1 MSAIGRRTL
10 LLRAGALAL
19 GGAALA
25 AGRTSCNRGGASGG
39 TAVTGDDVVLG
50 QPDAPVTLIEY
61 ASSTC
66 SHCAHFHTTAFDRLK
81 ANYIDTGRVKYVFR
95 EFPTNP
101 PSVAVAGFQVA
112 RCGGATNEQYIARVG
127 ELFRTQES
135 LFNTLRAG
143 GDGGRQYFIDIGSAA
158 GLSEQQVMACI
169 NDGEGARRV
178 RRVVEAGQRNF
189 DVSGTPTFII
199 NGRKAENVGDYETL
213 ARALD
218 AALAG

>member
-25 AGRTSCNRGGASGG
+25 AGLASCGRSASGG

-50 QPDAPVTLIEY
+50 RPDAPVTLIEY

-66 SHCAHFHTTAFDRLK
+66 GHCAAFHAEAFERLK
-81 ANYIDTGRVKYVFR
+81 TNYIDTGRVKYVFR

-112 RCGGATNEQYIARVG
+112 RCGGATSEQYIARVG

-143 GDGGRQYFIDIGSAA
+143 GDGRQYFVDIGSAA
-158 GLSEQQVMACI
+158 GLSEEQVMACI
-169 NDGEGARRV
+169 RDGEGARRV
-178 RRVVEAGQRNF
+178 RRVVEAGQRDF
-189 DVSGTPTFII
+189 GVDGTPTFII
-199 NGRKAENVGDYETL
+199 NGRKAENIGNYETL